1 MVPCTQVLGQ
11 IQVGCNVIALLRN
24 SSTSL
29 IRTDV
34 ATHDVADLYSFH
46 DNTGILER
54 HKQLLSEP
62 FREGQVRVPSLR
74 IFLLKYLF

>member
-1 MVPCTQVLGQ
+1 MTEELWYH
-11 IQVGCNVIALLRN
+11 ALKFLDRY
-24 SSTSL
+24 
-29 IRTDV
+29 RTDV

-74 IFLLKYLF
+74 IFLLKYLI